1 MAWGSGLGGRGGNEL
16 GVVREDER
24 MRELLVI
31 GMGPGHPDQITVQ
44 AVRALNRVDV
54 FFFIDKGD
62 AKSGLNAARDE
73 ILRRHVTRPGFRVV
87 MIPEP
92 PRDRSGAGGYEG
104 AVRDWHE
111 ARAELIGA
119 AIATELGDDGVGAFL
134 VWGDPS
140 VYDSTLRII
149 DRILARGT
157 VAFTW
162 TVIPGV
168 TSVQALAA
176 AHRVPLNRIG
186 EPIHITPARRI
197 AGGLPEGLDS
207 AVVMLDSG
215 FTAGGLGDPGLTVFW
230 GAYLSTPDET
240 LISGPLSEVA
250 GEITATRAALR
261 ARHGWIMDTYLLRRD
276 REGEY
281 REGE

>member
-1 MAWGSGLGGRGGNEL
+1 
-16 GVVREDER
+16 

-44 AVRALNRVDV
+44 AVQALNRVDV
-54 FFFIDKGD
+54 FFRIDKGE

-73 ILRRHVTRPGFRVV
+73 ILRRHVTRPGYRVV
-87 MIPEP
+87 EIPEP
-92 PRDRSGAGGYEG
+92 PRDRSAFLTGADYQG
-104 AVRDWHE
+104 AVSDWHE
-111 ARAELIGA
+111 ARAGLIEA
-119 AIATELGDDGVGAFL
+119 AVAAELGEDGVGAFL

-149 DRILARGT
+149 DRILARGV
-157 VAFTW
+157 VAFTF

-215 FTAGGLGDPGLTVFW
+215 FTAAEFDDPALTVFW

-240 LISGPLSEVA
+240 LIRGPLPEVA
-250 GEITATRAALR
+250 AEITATRAELR
-261 ARHGWIMDTYLLRRD
+261 ARHGWIMDMYLLRRD
-276 REGEY
+276 RDGSDQPGSA
-281 REGE
+281 RTGSGA

>member
-1 MAWGSGLGGRGGNEL
+1 
-16 GVVREDER
+16 

-44 AVRALNRVDV
+44 AVQALNRVEV
-54 FFFIDKGD
+54 FFRIDKGD
-62 AKSGLNAARDE
+62 AKSGLNAVRDE
-73 ILRRHVTRPGFRVV
+73 ILRRHVTPPGYRVV
-87 MIPEP
+87 EIPEP
-92 PRDRSGAGGYEG
+92 PRDRAPADYQG
-104 AVRDWHE
+104 AVGDWHE
-111 ARAELIGA
+111 ARAELIEA
-119 AIATELGDDGVGAFL
+119 ALADELGADGVGGFL

-149 DRILARGT
+149 DRIQDRGA
-157 VAFTW
+157 VEFTC

-186 EPIHITPARRI
+186 EPIHITPARRM

-215 FTAGGLGDPGLTVFW
+215 FTAAGFDDSALTVFW

-240 LISGPLSEVA
+240 LIRGPLSEVA

-261 ARHGWIMDTYLLRRD
+261 ARHGWIMDTYLLRREPRGQG
-276 REGEY
+276 REPRSRSVE
-281 REGE
+281 

>member
-1 MAWGSGLGGRGGNEL
+1 
-16 GVVREDER
+16 

-44 AVRALNRVDV
+44 AVHALNRVDV
-54 FFFIDKGD
+54 FFRIDKGD

-73 ILRRHVTRPGFRVV
+73 ILRRHVTRPGYRVV
-87 MIPEP
+87 DIAEP
-92 PRDRSGAGGYEG
+92 PRDRNAADYQG

-111 ARAELIGA
+111 ARARAIEA
-119 AIATELGDDGVGAFL
+119 AFAAELGEDGVGAFL

-140 VYDSTLRII
+140 LYDSTLRII
-149 DRILARGT
+149 DQLLARGA
-157 VAFTW
+157 VPFSY

-186 EPIHITPARRI
+186 EPVHITPARRLD
-197 AGGLPEGLDS
+197 GGLPDGLDS
-207 AVVMLDSG
+207 AVVMLDPG
-215 FTAGGLGDPGLTVFW
+215 FTAAGFDDPTLTVFW
-230 GAYLSTPDET
+230 GAYLSTPDEV
-240 LISGPLSEVA
+240 LISGPLSETA
-250 GEITATRAALR
+250 PEITAARAELR

-276 REGEY
+276 STRPLPA
-281 REGE
+281 

>member
-1 MAWGSGLGGRGGNEL
+1 
-16 GVVREDER
+16 

-44 AVRALNRVDV
+44 AVQALNRVDV
-54 FFFIDKGD
+54 FFRIDKGD
-62 AKSGLNAARDE
+62 GKSSLNAARDQ
-73 ILRRHVTRPGFRVV
+73 ILHRHVTRPGYRVV
-87 MIPEP
+87 EIPEP
-92 PRDRSGAGGYEG
+92 PRDRSVSLTGVEYQG
-104 AVRDWHE
+104 AVSDWHE
-111 ARAELIGA
+111 ARAELIEA
-119 AIATELGDDGVGAFL
+119 AIAAELGEGSGVGAFL

-157 VAFTW
+157 VAFTY

-197 AGGLPEGLDS
+197 ADGLPEGLDS

-215 FTAGGLGDPGLTVFW
+215 FTAARLDDPALTVFW

-240 LISGPLSEVA
+240 LIHGPLKVVA
-250 GEITATRAALR
+250 AEITATRAALR
-261 ARHGWIMDTYLLRRD
+261 TRHGWIMDTYLLRR
-276 REGEY
+276 EGKF
-281 REGE
+281 GPG